1 MKKFEEGDIFINRI
15 RAYPKVKIFGY
26 AGSFYVDNGI
36 EQTLKINDFL
46 TVIPPSE
53 VITTE
58 SEILLITESGDYL
71 VIEQS

>member
-15 RAYPKVKIFGY
+15 KAYPSVKIFGY
-26 AGSFYVDNGI
+26 SGSFYINNGV
-36 EQTLKINDFL
+36 EQSISINEFL

-53 VITTE
+53 VLTTE
-58 SEILLITESGDYL
+58 NEILLITESGDYL